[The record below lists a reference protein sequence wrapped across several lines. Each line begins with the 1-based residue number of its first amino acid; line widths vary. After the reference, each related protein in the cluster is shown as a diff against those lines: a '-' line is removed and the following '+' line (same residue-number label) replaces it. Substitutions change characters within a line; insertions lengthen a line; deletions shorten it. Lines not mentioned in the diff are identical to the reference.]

1 MKLSNKEIQ
10 PYRIWYEYLQT
21 ALNDK
26 SFSNKVNKNFYKDW
40 HLNLVKKQK
49 FNQWIKSHEHLF
61 TQSDKAEIKL
71 FEGKRTPNTIL
82 VEIPVSFNVQRI
94 QREVGKAVKGR
105 VAKTQS
111 NIRFKIQTN
120 RPLQTAPLDYFRWA
134 YEYKQSG
141 KYKLEEIWEKV
152 NQKQI
157 DRQKKVAKRVE
168 RFLKT
173 GKGIRKRALST
184 GGFTKTDKNKAVLI
198 SRNIKKAQNILINVC
213 KGVFPGNY
221 SDH

>member
-61 TQSDKAEIKL
+61 TQSDNSEIKL
-71 FEGKRTPNTIL
+71 FEGKRTPNTLL

-94 QREVGKAVKGR
+94 QRDIGKAVKGK
-105 VAKTQS
+105 VAKTQA
-111 NIRFKIQTN
+111 NQRFKIQTN

-134 YEYKQSG
+134 FEYKQSG

-184 GGFTKTDKNKAVLI
+184 GGFAKVDKNKAVLI